1 MNLVFQPDREDECL
15 RIEAAGGRV
24 IKWDG
29 YRVSGFLAVSRSIGM
44 SKAMYIHSAYD
55 LVCLQIAMKV

>member
-1 MNLVFQPDREDECL
+1 M
-15 RIEAAGGRV
+15 

-44 SKAMYIHSAYD
+44 FKFKAMYIHSAYAYD
-55 LVCLQIAMKV
+55 LVCFANCNEGLMV